1 MSQDVRK
8 LYRARDER
16 MIGGVCGGL
25 AKYLGMDPTI
35 VRLLFVLSLFVI
47 PGAIPGLILI
57 YLALLLVVPEETV
70 VVGMESSE
78 TAEVK

>member
-25 AKYLGMDPTI
+25 ARYLGMDPTI

-47 PGAIPGLILI
+47 PGAIPGLILV

>member
-25 AKYLGMDPTI
+25 ANYLGMDPTI

>member
-1 MSQDVRK
+1 MSHDVRK

>member
-1 MSQDVRK
+1 MRK

-25 AKYLGMDPTI
+25 ARYLGMDPTI

>member
-25 AKYLGMDPTI
+25 ARYLGMDPTI